1 MTCWRGV
8 WVACSG
14 SASMGDVQR
23 NPDPQTAGRVLLR
36 ANAALTAVFMAT
48 SLIAAVTFRQ
58 PWKSVSVAVDLACF
72 AVGVFAFLWGYW
84 NAVQR
89 SREEDIGVAA
99 LYFLMDGIAPRS
111 VSVRMNALLGTQLVW
126 AVGTAL
132 SRGSTNGKPGSTLA
146 FGVLVPMMGL
156 GLNGLWGAFHGTF
169 APRQTGKRGTVSQ
182 SGDGNGQD

>member
-1 MTCWRGV
+1 M
-8 WVACSG
+8 S
-14 SASMGDVQR
+14 DVQR
-23 NPDPQTAGRVLLR
+23 NPDSVTAGRVVVR
-36 ANAALTAVFMAT
+36 ANVVLTAVFMVT
-48 SLIAAVTFRQ
+48 SLVAAVSFRQ
-58 PWKSVSVAVDLACF
+58 PWKTVSVAVDIVCF
-72 AVGVFAFLWGYW
+72 AIGIFAFLWGYW

-126 AVGTAL
+126 AIATAL
-132 SRGSTNGKPGSTLA
+132 SRGSTDGKPGSTLA
-146 FGVLVPMMGL
+146 FGVLVPMLGL

-169 APRQTGKRGTVSQ
+169 APRGTGKQGTVSQ

>member
-1 MTCWRGV
+1 M
-8 WVACSG
+8 S
-14 SASMGDVQR
+14 DVQR
-23 NPDPQTAGRVLLR
+23 NRDSASAGQILVR
-36 ANAALTAVFMAT
+36 ANVVLTAVFMVT
-48 SLIAAVTFRQ
+48 SLVAAVSFRQ
-58 PWKSVSVAVDLACF
+58 PWKTVSVAVDIVCF
-72 AVGVFAFLWGYW
+72 AIGIFAFLWGYW

-89 SREEDIGVAA
+89 SREEDIGVAS

-111 VSVRMNALLGTQLVW
+111 VSVRMNGLLGTQLVW
-126 AVGTAL
+126 AIATAL

-169 APRQTGKRGTVSQ
+169 APRRTGKRGTVSQ

>member
-1 MTCWRGV
+1 M
-8 WVACSG
+8 S
-14 SASMGDVQR
+14 DVQK
-23 NPDPQTAGRVLLR
+23 NPDPVTAGRVVVR
-36 ANAALTAVFMAT
+36 ANIALTAVFMAT
-48 SLIAAVTFRQ
+48 SLVAAVSFRQ
-58 PWKSVSVAVDLACF
+58 PWKSVSVVVDLVCF
-72 AVGVFAFLWGYW
+72 AIGIFAFLWGYW

-99 LYFLMDGIAPRS
+99 LFFLMDGIAPRS
-111 VSVRMNALLGTQLVW
+111 VSLRMNALLATQLVW
-126 AVGTAL
+126 VIGTAL

-169 APRQTGKRGTVSQ
+169 APRRTGKRGTVSQ

>member
-1 MTCWRGV
+1 M
-8 WVACSG
+8 S
-14 SASMGDVQR
+14 DVQK
-23 NPDPQTAGRVLLR
+23 NPDPVTAGRVVVR
-36 ANAALTAVFMAT
+36 ANIALTAVFMAT
-48 SLIAAVTFRQ
+48 SLVAAVSFRQ
-58 PWKSVSVAVDLACF
+58 PWKSVSVVVDLVSF
-72 AVGVFAFLWGYW
+72 AIGIFAFLWGYW

-99 LYFLMDGIAPRS
+99 LFFLMDGIAPRS
-111 VSVRMNALLGTQLVW
+111 VSLRMNALLATQLVW
-126 AVGTAL
+126 AIGTAL

-169 APRQTGKRGTVSQ
+169 APRRTGKRGTVSQ